1 MLRSW
6 GILREDREAARH
18 ARQAAAAAFGGVL
31 GCLLLPLGPLSVLIL
46 VPAAA
51 AAAGF
56 ALARRK
62 RAQVTPGAIFETAA
76 ERTDDPLSADELRL
90 LAERCNAE
98 PDVLTVWY
106 QQMMER
112 FRTEVESR
120 EAAIAAARDAQKA
133 AERAN
138 LARAQFLT
146 NMSHEL
152 RTPLNA
158 VIGMSDV
165 MRRQT
170 FGPLG
175 HPNYGEYAAHIQE
188 SGRYL
193 LGMIDDILTLTECDV
208 REDAIVAER
217 ADPLEIVRA
226 AAAQVRGAAAA
237 GCVHV
242 SVKAAPNL
250 PADIVADTRRLQR
263 AIWHLLANAVA
274 FTPPGGK
281 VGVYCTVTEDG
292 RLAIC
297 IRDNGRG
304 MDATQIEAARSILT
318 QGDESWTKRHGGTGI
333 GIPFARRIAELH
345 RGRLRIDSTPGKGTI
360 ASIILPVHPAD
371 AARRPLSL
379 VASRPA
385 PAPAQRQPQTCAA

>member
-1 MLRSW
+1 MLRLW
-6 GILREDREAARH
+6 EMLREDRDAARC
-18 ARQAAAAAFGGVL
+18 AKLVAGAAFGGAFAS
-31 GCLLLPLGPLSVLIL
+31 LLLPLGPLSIL
-46 VPAAA
+46 VLAAA
-51 AAAGF
+51 FGGAIGF
-56 ALARRK
+56 ALARRQ
-62 RAQVTPGAIFETAA
+62 RTHVNPGAIFESAA
-76 ERTDDPLSADELRL
+76 ERAEDPLSAEELRL
-90 LAERCNAE
+90 LARRCNAE

-112 FRTEVESR
+112 FRTEVQSR
-120 EAAIAAARDAQKA
+120 EAAIAAAREAQEA

-175 HPNYGEYAAHIQE
+175 HDNYMDYANHIQE

-193 LGMIDDILTLTECDV
+193 LGMIDDILTLTECDA
-208 REDAIVAER
+208 REDALMLDS

-250 PADIVADTRRLQR
+250 PAELEADSRRLQR

-292 RLAIC
+292 RLAVC

-304 MDATQIEAARSILT
+304 MDPAQIRTARSILT

-333 GIPFARRIAELH
+333 GIPFATRIAELH
-345 RGRLRIDSTPGKGTI
+345 GGRLRIDSTPGKGTI
-360 ASIILPVHPAD
+360 ASIVLPARSAGSVRRLTPAGAHPRTP
-371 AARRPLSL
+371 AAPRVP
-379 VASRPA
+379 AS
-385 PAPAQRQPQTCAA
+385 CAA